1 MWGLSRTTIRRST
14 PGRRTTREHRVIAR
28 LQPDE
33 TVDRLRA
40 ELDIVSAR
48 LAGGFPDT
56 NAGWTTTVEPLRD
69 AIIGRF
75 AQASWLLLAAVAAV
89 LLVACA
95 NVAGLITARAIG
107 RAREMSVRVALGAR
121 LLIAEHE
128 SQLVGYV
135 SGYCHSTFYAG
146 GPTAWVDELLVIEP
160 LRGTGIGR
168 QLMDAFEQW
177 ANDRQSVLVSLA
189 TRGAAAFY
197 EHRGYTSKAGYYKKC
212 FATVSSQ

>member
-1 MWGLSRTTIRRST
+1 
-14 PGRRTTREHRVIAR
+14 
-28 LQPDE
+28 
-33 TVDRLRA
+33 
-40 ELDIVSAR
+40 
-48 LAGGFPDT
+48 
-56 NAGWTTTVEPLRD
+56 
-69 AIIGRF
+69 
-75 AQASWLLLAAVAAV
+75 VAAV